1 MSPGPIRR
9 AAGAV
14 GLVALAPTAVM
25 LMTDS
30 ITPSV
35 AAVRAAITLVFAV
48 GLARL
53 AAWWLESI
61 AQSHQRAASKLQP
74 APQEAAPV
82 ATRPIG
88 GSR

>member
-14 GLVALAPTAVM
+14 GLVALVPTAVM

-61 AQSHQRAASKLQP
+61 AQSHQRAATRSQSVP
-74 APQEAAPV
+74 PEASALGS
-82 ATRPIG
+82 RPIG